1 MFMKKIFLTLLILA
15 FSFQVYP
22 VIWLND
28 MNCLFSEGPEKA
40 VIEKNVISGSTYFL
54 ESKAFADLLLM
65 EYEKSSNQALDFD
78 AALGYAEKAIACLDK
93 AKEFYV
99 DAKNTGAKIGYI
111 DTKKKWFHSFN
122 YDQLIVYHKM
132 NKEIAG
138 IAKNYLAN
146 ADVLGVY
153 KKIITITDEILTTLT
168 AIRDQLKVNQ
178 KPGSLEAWNLFQ
190 QYSHAS
196 LFGNYATIM
205 GITVLGGGPDSDPCD
220 D

>member
-1 MFMKKIFLTLLILA
+1 MFMKKIFLTVLILA

-22 VIWLND
+22 VIYFND
-28 MNCLFSEGPEKA
+28 LNCLFSEGPEKA
-40 VIEKNVISGSTYFL
+40 VIDKNMVSGSTYFL

-65 EYEKSSNQALDFD
+65 EYEKSSNQVLDFD
-78 AALGYAEKAIACLDK
+78 AALGYAEKALACLEK

-122 YDQLIVYHKM
+122 YDQLIALHKM

-138 IAKNYLAN
+138 KAKNYLAN
-146 ADVLGVY
+146 ADVVGIY
-153 KKIITITDEILTTLT
+153 QQNITNLDIILTTLT

-178 KPGSLEAWNLFQ
+178 KPGTLEAWNLFQ

-205 GITVLGGGPDSDPCD
+205 GITVLGGGPDSDPCED
-220 D
+220 